1 MKPFLMID
9 IGTSSLRVVL
19 LDDSGTVIDSKTL
32 KRPAPECFDAEEEWK
47 HILDMSRTLTA
58 GISRLSCVAISSL
71 LGWVG
76 IDANGAALTP
86 CYSYM
91 HNEPDYYQKFCDS
104 NDVSVLYSICRRRV
118 APEQLAFKICR
129 LQQEEPALYGKIK
142 AFLSLKDFVNYKLTG
157 ISAIDHTTA
166 SYSLLYD
173 VANRCWSSDCLQHM
187 CLDDTRLPRLMNP
200 WEQLGELTPEIC
212 RTLGLDAPCPVAVGS
227 VDGSCGILGAGGTAA
242 DVLVSVMGTTDTCF
256 LVSDKMIDDPTG
268 SLVVNP
274 HVIPGLYLAGGP
286 MGMYGGALEWW
297 LHHITNRTVS
307 MAEMN
312 EKAALLPPGA
322 CGVLAYPTLA
332 GERTPF
338 WNAGLTGTI
347 LGLRPEHRP
356 EHVFRAMLEAN
367 CYATRQICVLLENG
381 GGKISTVIASGGGSS
396 SDLWLQIKA
405 NVLKRPICRSSV
417 KESTLHGAFLL
428 AQRACGIIPEKAEH
442 SADTSDTF
450 PVDWACAAEYNG
462 LYAAHMSVHKALSSI
477 YPLSSLAGSMPKKR
491 YSLL

>member
-19 LDDSGTVIDSKTL
+19 LDDNGTVIDSKTL

-312 EKAALLPPGA
+312 
-322 CGVLAYPTLA
+322 
-332 GERTPF
+332 
-338 WNAGLTGTI
+338 
-347 LGLRPEHRP
+347 
-356 EHVFRAMLEAN
+356 
-367 CYATRQICVLLENG
+367 
-381 GGKISTVIASGGGSS
+381 
-396 SDLWLQIKA
+396 
-405 NVLKRPICRSSV
+405 
-417 KESTLHGAFLL
+417 
-428 AQRACGIIPEKAEH
+428 
-442 SADTSDTF
+442 
-450 PVDWACAAEYNG
+450 
-462 LYAAHMSVHKALSSI
+462 
-477 YPLSSLAGSMPKKR
+477 
-491 YSLL
+491 

>member
-1 MKPFLMID
+1 
-9 IGTSSLRVVL
+9 
-19 LDDSGTVIDSKTL
+19 
-32 KRPAPECFDAEEEWK
+32 
-47 HILDMSRTLTA
+47 
-58 GISRLSCVAISSL
+58 
-71 LGWVG
+71 
-76 IDANGAALTP
+76 
-86 CYSYM
+86 
-91 HNEPDYYQKFCDS
+91 
-104 NDVSVLYSICRRRV
+104 
-118 APEQLAFKICR
+118 
-129 LQQEEPALYGKIK
+129 
-142 AFLSLKDFVNYKLTG
+142 
-157 ISAIDHTTA
+157 
-166 SYSLLYD
+166 
-173 VANRCWSSDCLQHM
+173 
-187 CLDDTRLPRLMNP
+187 
-200 WEQLGELTPEIC
+200 
-212 RTLGLDAPCPVAVGS
+212 
-227 VDGSCGILGAGGTAA
+227 
-242 DVLVSVMGTTDTCF
+242 
-256 LVSDKMIDDPTG
+256 MIDDPTG

-297 LHHITNRTVS
+297 LHHIMNRTVS

-367 CYATRQICVLLENG
+367 CYATRQICELLENG

>member
-1 MKPFLMID
+1 MSPFLIID

-19 LDDSGTVIDSKTL
+19 LDSSGTVIDSKTR
-32 KRPAPECFDAEEEWK
+32 KRSAPECFDAEDEWN
-47 HILDMSRTLTA
+47 HILDMSRSLTA
-58 GISRLSCVAISSL
+58 GVGRLSCVAISSL

-76 IDANGAALTP
+76 IDADGAALTP

-91 HNEPDYYQKFCDS
+91 HNEPDYYQSFCDS
-104 NDVSVLYSICRRRV
+104 NDVSILYSICRRRV
-118 APEQLAFKICR
+118 APEQFGVGMQYIRFAR
-129 LQQEEPALYGKIK
+129 EEPELYGKIK
-142 AFLSLKDFVNYKLTG
+142 AFLSLKDFVNCKLTG
-157 ISAIDHTTA
+157 IAAIDHTTA

-173 VANRCWSSDCLQHM
+173 VEKRCWSSDCLQRM
-187 CLDDTRLPRLMNP
+187 CLDDTRLPRLMDP
-200 WEQLGELTPEIC
+200 WERLGELTPELC

-227 VDGSCGILGAGGTAA
+227 VDGSCGILGAGGTTAN
-242 DVLVSVMGTTDTCF
+242 VLISVMGTTDTCF
-256 LVSDKMIDDPTG
+256 LVSDKIIDDPTG

-297 LHHITNRTVS
+297 LHHIMNRTVS
-307 MAEMN
+307 MNEIN

-338 WNAGLTGTI
+338 WNASLTGTI

-367 CYATRQICVLLENG
+367 CYATRQICELLEDG
-381 GGKISTVIASGGGSS
+381 GGKISTVIASGGGSG

-417 KESTLHGAFLL
+417 KESTLYGAFLL
-428 AQRACGIIPEKAEH
+428 AQRACGIVPEKTER
-442 SADTSDTF
+442 SADISGTF

-462 LYAAHMSVHKALSSI
+462 LYAAHMSVHKALSSMYSI
-477 YPLSSLAGSMPKKR
+477 PSLANSMPKKR
-491 YSLL
+491 